1 MWLLFRALI
10 KEEIH
15 RLYRRVLRRPE
26 PPPPYSQFNST
37 RRPPPPSGDGTSSPV

>member
-10 KEEIH
+10 KEELN

-26 PPPPYSQFNST
+26 PDPPYAEFRS
-37 RRPPPPSGDGTSSPV
+37 RRTPPPPGTGTSNPA